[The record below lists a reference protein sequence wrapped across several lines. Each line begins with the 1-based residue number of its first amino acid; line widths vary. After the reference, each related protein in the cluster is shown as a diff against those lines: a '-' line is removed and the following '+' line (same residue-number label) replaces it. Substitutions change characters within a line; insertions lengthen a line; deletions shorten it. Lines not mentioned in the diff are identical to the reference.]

1 MDDDGARER
10 DRERER
16 ERERENIT
24 AAGEY
29 VGVGRMDDDGA
40 DVVRVSLKRM
50 TLLQSVVVEDS
61 DQHVI

>member
-1 MDDDGARER
+1 
-10 DRERER
+10 
-16 ERERENIT
+16 
-24 AAGEY
+24 
-29 VGVGRMDDDGA
+29 MDDDGA